1 MQKIWMSKSPSDR
14 RHGEW
19 ACFYNNLCRRL
30 RTDACGQSSADD
42 GKMGIIM
49 DINRAKEIVS
59 SPVMAKVTCN
69 GSEIYIDS
77 VNEGNNTAVVH
88 PIGQHGSKNEVPLT
102 SLTEQ

>member
-1 MQKIWMSKSPSDR
+1 
-14 RHGEW
+14 
-19 ACFYNNLCRRL
+19 
-30 RTDACGQSSADD
+30 
-42 GKMGIIM
+42 MGIIM
-49 DINRAKEIVS
+49 DIKRAKEIVS